1 MDISVSSLNTSTLEE
16 DEVRLGYTHDDIK
29 SFLYKSSI
37 GWWFPFVDET
47 KATKRLLDQ
56 FMICLTTCA
65 PKNLKELLDL
75 FTLSIMMMT
84 YQKDD
89 SQLMKER
96 LNFVETVSQLPF
108 TLDTEGVQYIAIG
121 LHKSLV
127 DEALGKE
134 RLERVLDIHDAIP
147 ALVKSSKLGND
158 IAVALLLTIMGHYA
172 KVSVELGSNNV
183 SLAAGKAFALA
194 KLVNWQELAD
204 SDRHADMFMLIRT
217 FSLIINC
224 RSSREECSEWKDLSA
239 EIHKYFLQVRK
250 AFDNSMVY
258 GAFEM
263 MVSFA
268 LIQRGL
274 FLYFV
279 FFMQVERFIAYC
291 VVRGAT
297 AT

>member
-172 KVSVELGSNNV
+172 KVPVELGSNN
-183 SLAAGKAFALA
+183 AQKAFALA

-263 MVSFA
+263 MV
-268 LIQRGL
+268 
-274 FLYFV
+274 
-279 FFMQVERFIAYC
+279 ERFIAYC

-297 AT
+297 ATPHFCDFKICDDTNTNTTNAEA